1 MSTLTIALLLIIAG
15 CIVSL
20 VKAAIEVRSWWRA
33 WKLEEMKRQP
43 VIGSTEKH
51 IDLRG

>member
-20 VKAAIEVRSWWRA
+20 VKAGKEARSWWKA

-43 VIGSTEKH
+43 VIGSEERH
-51 IDLRG
+51 IDLKG